1 MLFQSLHRSHA
12 CQVESISVS
21 KSAHARGAGGGGEKR
36 EKHEAGNR
44 NGTRNACRTLLLHSS
59 TRINQFYSCCGL
71 VKTERRRGRAV
82 CLPVLRCLH
91 REQPEHAPVRWPP
104 QLRLLRGHAS
114 RRFFL
119 MGVRPHGDSFG
130 GKPNGLQSQAGQQ
143 RSHPYGKA
151 VLAARASSPPA
162 VQDSRVVVILNQCTP
177 PFKHA
182 SSGSWR
188 RDLPQCVVS
197 ARF

>member
-1 MLFQSLHRSHA
+1 MENEKERDIGQDQAVALSARCARLGRRVHRSAHIVCSRALSLCAVFQSLRRSHA
-12 CQVESISVS
+12 YQVENISVS
-21 KSAHARGAGGGGEKR
+21 KSAH
-36 EKHEAGNR
+36 
-44 NGTRNACRTLLLHSS
+44 T
-59 TRINQFYSCCGL
+59 
-71 VKTERRRGRAV
+71 
-82 CLPVLRCLH
+82 
-91 REQPEHAPVRWPP
+91 PEHAPVRWPP

-162 VQDSRVVVILNQCTP
+162 VQGSRVVVIFNNEWLRT
-177 PFKHA
+177 
-182 SSGSWR
+182 
-188 RDLPQCVVS
+188 
-197 ARF
+197 